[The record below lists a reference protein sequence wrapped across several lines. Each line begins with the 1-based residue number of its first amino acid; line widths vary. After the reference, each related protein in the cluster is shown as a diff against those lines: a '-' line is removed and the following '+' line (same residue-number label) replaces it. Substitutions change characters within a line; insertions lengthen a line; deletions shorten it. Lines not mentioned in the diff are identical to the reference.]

1 MGTDLD
7 SNRVKERKTDKWK
20 GRKKKLLSAGGGTYG
35 NGLGVGV
42 VEAAQDVGVDQRLSL
57 QKHARVRN
65 ARVRTKLATHPNYT
79 SSHTEPACM
88 PPPSPAHAPEAHS
101 RPSSP
106 TKTP

>member
-7 SNRVKERKTDKWK
+7 SDRVKEKRADKWGEK
-20 GRKKKLLSAGGGTYG
+20 KKKLLSAGGGTYG

-42 VEAAQDVGVDQRLSL
+42 VEAAQDVGVNKRLSL

-65 ARVRTKLATHPNYT
+65 ARVRTKLETHPNYT
-79 SSHTEPACM
+79 SSHTEPACI

-101 RPSSP
+101 RLSSP

>member
-7 SNRVKERKTDKWK
+7 SDRVKEKRADKWK
-20 GRKKKLLSAGGGTYG
+20 GKKQKLLSAGGGTYG

-65 ARVRTKLATHPNYT
+65 ARVHTKLTTHPKSYKQL
-79 SSHTEPACM
+79 HRARM
-88 PPPSPAHAPEAHS
+88 HPPTLP
-101 RPSSP
+101 R
-106 TKTP
+106 TRT